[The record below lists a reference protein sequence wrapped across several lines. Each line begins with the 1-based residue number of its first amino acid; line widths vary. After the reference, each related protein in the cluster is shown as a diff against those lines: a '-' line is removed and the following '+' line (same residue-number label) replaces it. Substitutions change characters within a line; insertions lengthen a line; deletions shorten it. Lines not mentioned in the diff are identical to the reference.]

1 MSSSIHVHY
10 KEKDILVFGR
20 RPTQGLEST
29 STAEKNVF
37 Y

>member
-1 MSSSIHVHY
+1 MSFSVYIDN
-10 KEKDILVFGR
+10 KKQDILVLGR

-29 STAEKNVF
+29 LTAEKNVF